1 MKLKRRYEYRLS
13 VPDVKDFILGHY
25 DVPYP
30 FDADDYFPKYFN
42 ENSLSVLNTLDVD
55 SADTDPK
62 TATRL
67 SRAII
72 ADWID
77 GGGILSAKRLDTGK
91 ETVLLQND
99 KDDPEKCTG
108 RRFTYECLF
117 DGKFN
122 YDGNI
127 ASRLRQRITDSI
139 TSLLI
144 HS

>member
-1 MKLKRRYEYRLS
+1 M
-13 VPDVKDFILGHY
+13 KDFILGQCN
-25 DVPYP
+25 VPYP

-42 ENSLSVLNTLDVD
+42 ENSLSVLESLDVD
-55 SADTDPK
+55 SSDTDQK
-62 TATRL
+62 TAMRL
-67 SRAII
+67 ARAII

-77 GGGILSAKRLDTGK
+77 GGGILSATRLDTGK
-91 ETVLLQND
+91 ETVLLKND
-99 KDDPEKCTG
+99 SNDPEKCTG

-117 DGKFN
+117 DGKFA

-127 ASRLRQRITDSI
+127 ATRLRQRITDSI